1 MAIRAKERPALIA
14 LRADAECEPP
24 CGCAWSEA
32 AMAHLAAMLR
42 AVSVPAMAG
51 TLSDAAG
58 RAFID
63 AWNDAVEL
71 ETAYKLAR
79 IRRNA

>member
-1 MAIRAKERPALIA
+1 
-14 LRADAECEPP
+14 
-24 CGCAWSEA
+24 
-32 AMAHLAAMLR
+32 MAHLAAMLR